1 MKENTAELKKQ
12 LRKEIS
18 VIKKTIGKEEKINKS
33 NQILEKIESLIFF
46 RKAVNILFYHSLPD
60 EVQTGRAIELWSH
73 SKNIYL
79 PVVDGDELRIRKYD
93 KELLKKGSYDIL
105 EPQGEDLRDL
115 SVIDLVIVPGVAF
128 DKKGNRL
135 GRGKGY
141 YDRLLKNIKAVK
153 IGICYDFQIA
163 DKIPADEHDVP
174 LDGIICENEI
184 FMTE

>member
-1 MKENTAELKKQ
+1 M
-12 LRKEIS
+12 
-18 VIKKTIGKEEKINKS
+18 
-33 NQILEKIESLIFF
+33 
-46 RKAVNILFYHSLPD
+46 
-60 EVQTGRAIELWSH
+60 WSH

-115 SVIDLVIVPGVAF
+115 SVIDLVIVPGVSF

-153 IGICYDFQIA
+153 IGICYNFQRA

>member
-79 PVVDGDELRIRKYD
+79 PVVEI
-93 KELLKKGSYDIL
+93 
-105 EPQGEDLRDL
+105 
-115 SVIDLVIVPGVAF
+115 
-128 DKKGNRL
+128 
-135 GRGKGY
+135 GRASCRERVCQY
-141 YDRLLKNIKAVK
+141 V
-153 IGICYDFQIA
+153 
-163 DKIPADEHDVP
+163 
-174 LDGIICENEI
+174 
-184 FMTE
+184 